1 VIGAVA
7 ALIVLSGV
15 TSWLI
20 AGRVRRYALERF
32 LLDVPN
38 HRSSHSVA
46 TPRGGGL
53 AIATVTL
60 LGAALISVRG
70 LLPARLAIA
79 IVGGGAL
86 IAAIGWLADGGGVWA
101 SSRALTHVVAAVWA
115 VLWLGGLPALNLG
128 GETVSLGW
136 LGGALAV
143 AGIVWAT
150 NLYNFMD
157 GIDGLA
163 GGEATMVGAFAGALL
178 LVEGRSDLACA
189 AWIVAAASVG
199 FLAWNWPPAKLFMGD
214 VGSGLLGFL
223 FATLA
228 VASENAGALPLLAWV
243 ILTAAFVV
251 DATITLVRRVIR
263 GERWY
268 AAHRSH
274 AYQRAVQAGRSHAR
288 VTSSVL
294 LLNVAL
300 FALAAGGARWP
311 AFLLPALAAALL
323 LVGLAYLV
331 VERECPMYP
340 SREPDPRH
348 SPAKDQ
354 RHP

>member
-1 VIGAVA
+1 VIGAAMVLVLLGGVA
-7 ALIVLSGV
+7 
-15 TSWLI
+15 SWII
-20 AGRVRRYALERF
+20 AGRVRRYALDRS

-38 HRSSHSVA
+38 HRSSHSEP

-60 LGAALISVRG
+60 LGTVLAAAAG
-70 LLPARLAIA
+70 LVPARLAMA

-86 IAAIGWLADGGGVWA
+86 
-101 SSRALTHVVAAVWA
+101 VAAVGWLDDRRGVSASVRAVVHTLAALWA
-115 VLWLGGLPALNLG
+115 VLWLGGFPTLTIG
-128 GETVSLGW
+128 TEVVRLGW
-136 LGGALAV
+136 MGGALGV

-163 GGEATMVGAFAGALL
+163 GGEAAMVGTLAGALL
-178 LVEGRSDLACA
+178 LAAGRADLALV
-189 AWIVAAASVG
+189 AWLVAAASIG
-199 FLAWNWPPAKLFMGD
+199 FLVWNWPPAKLFMGD
-214 VGSGLLGFL
+214 VGSGLLGYL

-228 VASENAGALPLLAWV
+228 VASENAGGVPLLAWV
-243 ILTAAFVV
+243 ILTAVFVV
-251 DATITLVRRVIR
+251 DATVTLVRRAVR

-274 AYQRAVQAGRSHAR
+274 AYQRAVQAGRTHAR
-288 VTSSVL
+288 VTSSTLVL
-294 LLNVAL
+294 NLAL
-300 FALAAGGARWP
+300 FVLAVLCARWP

-340 SREPDPRH
+340 STRSAP
-348 SPAKDQ
+348 PAES
-354 RHP
+354 R